1 MEPTMVPASALDT
14 VTPSASGE
22 RWKRSV
28 SACVVPEIT
37 TVSKP
42 NSSPPSAATTVLRRR
57 TEFNGIVGTFQQ
69 SCPPTILQSADME
82 RLCQRGILVDS
93 LVRRENYFLEGA
105 RWTQAL
111 TTLESRSRVGYRFQ
125 GRSEARKVGFLNLAI
140 PCRTNMQSREQ
151 CALR

>member
-28 SACVVPEIT
+28 SAWVVPEIT

-57 TEFNGIVGTFQQ
+57 TEFNGIVRTFQQ
-69 SCPPTILQSADME
+69 SCAPSLLQSTDME

-93 LVRRENYFLEGA
+93 LVRRENYFLGELFGGERSP
-105 RWTQAL
+105 RWKHSTGWGIVFIGSFRGSGKLAAFQ
-111 TTLESRSRVGYRFQ
+111 LEFPRREICQ
-125 GRSEARKVGFLNLAI
+125 TKCARK
-140 PCRTNMQSREQ
+140 
-151 CALR
+151 